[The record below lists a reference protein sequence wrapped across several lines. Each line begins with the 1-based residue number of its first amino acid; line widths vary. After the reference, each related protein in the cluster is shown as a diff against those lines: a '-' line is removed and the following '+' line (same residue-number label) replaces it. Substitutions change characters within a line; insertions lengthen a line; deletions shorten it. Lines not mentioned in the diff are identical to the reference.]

1 MKTRI
6 AVAVAVLA
14 TACARSTVAGPP
26 PPPTNT
32 TAPASPTTT
41 QPTALQL
48 GQHSKMLPG
57 ITLPAGSAEAA
68 NNTPDDETWY
78 YTVPHDLA
86 VDIMKA
92 QLPIGQTLMGL
103 PFCQGLD
110 SSHSKVSPT
119 PVTVWEWSN
128 GTDDF
133 AVFVTPPRGNPP
145 WDKQIE
151 FRRGPWP
158 DGEPCTGK
166 VQVG

>member
-1 MKTRI
+1 
-6 AVAVAVLA
+6 
-14 TACARSTVAGPP
+14 
-26 PPPTNT
+26 
-32 TAPASPTTT
+32 
-41 QPTALQL
+41 
-48 GQHSKMLPG
+48 MLPG
-57 ITLPAGSAEAA
+57 MTLPVGSVEGA

-78 YTVPHDLA
+78 YTVPYDEA
-86 VDIMKA
+86 VNIMKA
-92 QLPIGQTLMGL
+92 QLPIGQTFMGL

-110 SSHSKVSPT
+110 SSHSTVSPT

-133 AVFVTPPRGNPP
+133 AVFVTPPRLG
-145 WDKQIE
+145 KVIE